1 MKQNF
6 MGGGDYLQERLLV
19 VISKGV
25 GGGGRL
31 YFLVNRRNLVTNIS
45 LSTSYETLCF

>member
-19 VISKGV
+19 VISKAI
-25 GGGGRL
+25 GGGRL
-31 YFLVNRRNLVTNIS
+31 CLLVNGRNLVTTCVHRFAFVRPNG
-45 LSTSYETLCF
+45 